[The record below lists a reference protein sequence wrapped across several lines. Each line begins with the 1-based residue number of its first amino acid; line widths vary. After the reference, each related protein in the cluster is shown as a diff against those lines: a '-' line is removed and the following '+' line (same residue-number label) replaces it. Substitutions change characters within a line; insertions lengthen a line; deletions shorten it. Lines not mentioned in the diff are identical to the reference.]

1 MSNPRRTSTG
11 FEWADTMAMLETLL
25 PGTTASSLPHWTETM
40 MFMQV
45 SGIVQ
50 EMAVLTVGGL
60 SLAKLVMFWFTY
72 CMLVLIT
79 E

>member
-1 MSNPRRTSTG
+1 
-11 FEWADTMAMLETLL
+11 MLETLL